1 MGNCINKKPQIYQQI
16 ILDTHR
22 NLNIENHENHET
34 DEIDIDEM
42 CPICFE
48 GFNKNTIKTYCCGKK
63 IHKKCLEESYIVTN
77 HTCPLC
83 RTDSMEKKTLIKF
96 YINIQL
102 IRIKKENGLGII
114 QQNELIENYQEEIIN
129 RATERVNQIMS
140 GYQNET

>member
-48 GFNKNTIKTYCCGKK
+48 GFNKNTIKHIVVEK

-140 GYQNET
+140 RY

>member
-63 IHKKCLEESYIVTN
+63 F
-77 HTCPLC
+77 
-83 RTDSMEKKTLIKF
+83 IK
-96 YINIQL
+96 N
-102 IRIKKENGLGII
+102 
-114 QQNELIENYQEEIIN
+114 
-129 RATERVNQIMS
+129 V
-140 GYQNET
+140 